1 MALTKKRRRRRKG
14 AYKKGTHVS
23 TKTGQE
29 CRYRSGWE
37 LLYMQH
43 LDRDPDVVSY
53 VYEGFKIPYVSNK
66 KTGRIRYYIPDF
78 LIVRTKSRLTL
89 VEVKPFN
96 KLKKPTVVKKMKA
109 AEAWCNAHG
118 VALEYITENELRQ
131 LKLL

>member
-1 MALTKKRRRRRKG
+1 MRRKCRKR
-14 AYKKGTHVS
+14 YKTGVYVS
-23 TKTGQE
+23 TKTGAQ
-29 CRYRSGWE
+29 YTFRSMWE
-37 LLYMQH
+37 KLYMQH

-89 VEVKPFN
+89 VEVKPSN